1 LVCPFHEAAVL
12 FWGSPRIKNRQDIA
26 PTKGGIANNRWHLI
40 TMASM
45 ISLEDITKTYHLD
58 TIEVPVLKGINLSIE
73 EGEYV
78 AIMGASGSGK
88 STLMNIIGC
97 LDRPSSGQYFL
108 AGTDLTTL
116 DDDELADIRNQ
127 YIGFV
132 FQQFNLLP
140 RLTSLA
146 NVMLPMIY
154 ADVDKSQRIEQ
165 ATDAL
170 VQVGLKDRIQNRPNQ
185 LSGGQQQRVAI
196 ARALVNHP
204 ALVLAD
210 EPTGALDSTTS
221 EEIMNLLTELN
232 QQGTTIAIVTHD
244 ANVAARTKRIIRMVD
259 GVIIESI

>member
-1 LVCPFHEAAVL
+1 M
-12 FWGSPRIKNRQDIA
+12 
-26 PTKGGIANNRWHLI
+26 T
-40 TMASM
+40 TM
-45 ISLEDITKTYHLD
+45 ISIEGLTKTYHLGEMD
-58 TIEVPVLKGINLSIE
+58 VPVLKEIDLTIAD
-73 EGEYV
+73 GEYV

-97 LDRPSSGQYFL
+97 LDRPTSGIYTL
-108 AGTDLTTL
+108 DGRDLTTM

-140 RLTSLA
+140 KLTALE

-154 ADVDKSQRIEQ
+154 AEISRSKRVKS
-165 ATDAL
+165 ATEAL
-170 VQVGLKDRIQNRPNQ
+170 EKIGLGDRLTNRPSQ

-210 EPTGALDSTTS
+210 EPTGALDSKTS
-221 EEIMNLLTELN
+221 HEIMNLLTELN
-232 QQGTTIAIVTHD
+232 QQGTTIALVTHD
-244 ANVAARTKRIIRMVD
+244 ASVAAQTKRIINMQD
-259 GVIIESI
+259 GVIVETMKISK

>member
-1 LVCPFHEAAVL
+1 MT
-12 FWGSPRIKNRQDIA
+12 N
-26 PTKGGIANNRWHLI
+26 
-40 TMASM
+40 M
-45 ISLEDITKTYHLD
+45 ISMSNITKTYHLPELD
-58 TIEVPVLKGINLSIE
+58 VPVLKQIDLSIAS
-73 EGEYV
+73 GEYV

-88 STLMNIIGC
+88 STLMNLIGC
-97 LDRPSSGQYFL
+97 LDRPTSGQYIL
-108 AGTDLTTL
+108 DSRDLTTL

-140 RLTSLA
+140 RLTALE

-154 ADVDKSQRIEQ
+154 ANVSRLQRVNSATEALEQ
-165 ATDAL
+165 I
-170 VQVGLKDRIQNRPNQ
+170 GLGDRLTNRPSQ

-210 EPTGALDSTTS
+210 EPTGALDSKTS
-221 EEIMNLLTELN
+221 QDIMNLLTELN

-244 ANVAARTKRIIRMVD
+244 ATVAAQTNRVIQMED
-259 GVIIESI
+259 GVIVEAAKLSVARS

>member
-1 LVCPFHEAAVL
+1 MATM
-12 FWGSPRIKNRQDIA
+12 IA
-26 PTKGGIANNRWHLI
+26 
-40 TMASM
+40 M
-45 ISLEDITKTYHLD
+45 EDITKTYHLGELD
-58 TIEVPVLKGINLSIE
+58 VPVLKQINLSIA

-97 LDRPSSGQYFL
+97 LDRPTSGRYIL
-108 AGTDLTTL
+108 NGRDLTLL

-140 RLTSLA
+140 RLTALE

-154 ADVDKSQRIEQ
+154 ADVPRSHRLQAATATLEQ
-165 ATDAL
+165 I
-170 VQVGLKDRIQNRPNQ
+170 GLGDRLTNRPSQ

-221 EEIMNLLTELN
+221 HEIMDLLTELN

-244 ANVAARTKRIIRMVD
+244 ATVADQTKRVIRMQD
-259 GVIIESI
+259 GVIVEPEKSEPIIVRSLF

>member
-1 LVCPFHEAAVL
+1 M
-12 FWGSPRIKNRQDIA
+12 
-26 PTKGGIANNRWHLI
+26 
-40 TMASM
+40 MASM
-45 ISLEDITKTYHLD
+45 ISLEDITKTYHLES
-58 TIEVPVLKGINLSIE
+58 IEVPVLKRVNLSIE

-88 STLMNIIGC
+88 STLMNIVGC
-97 LDRPSSGQYFL
+97 LDRPSSGRYFL
-108 AGTDLTTL
+108 AGQELTTL
-116 DDDELADIRNQ
+116 DDNELADIRNQ

-154 ADVDKSQRIEQ
+154 ADVDKSQRIDR
-165 ATDAL
+165 ATAAL
-170 VQVGLKDRIQNRPNQ
+170 VQVGLSDRIQNRPNQ

-204 ALVLAD
+204 ALVIAD

-221 EEIMNLLTELN
+221 KEIMNLLTELN
-232 QQGTTIAIVTHD
+232 QQGTTIALVTHD
-244 ANVAARTKRIIRMVD
+244 ANVAAQTKRIIRMVD
-259 GVIIESI
+259 GVIIEQEK

>member
-1 LVCPFHEAAVL
+1 MTTM
-12 FWGSPRIKNRQDIA
+12 I
-26 PTKGGIANNRWHLI
+26 LI
-40 TMASM
+40 EG
-45 ISLEDITKTYHLD
+45 LTKTYHLGEMD
-58 TIEVPVLKGINLSIE
+58 VPVLKEIDLTIAD
-73 EGEYV
+73 GEYV

-97 LDRPSSGQYFL
+97 LDRPTSGLYTL
-108 AGTDLTTL
+108 DGKDLTTM

-140 RLTSLA
+140 KLTALE

-154 ADVDKSQRIEQ
+154 AEVSRSERIKS
-165 ATDAL
+165 ATEAL
-170 VQVGLKDRIQNRPNQ
+170 EKIGLGDRLTNRPSQ

-210 EPTGALDSTTS
+210 EPTGALDSKTS
-221 EEIMNLLTELN
+221 REIMKLLTELN
-232 QQGTTIAIVTHD
+232 QQGTTIALVTHD
-244 ANVAARTKRIIRMVD
+244 ASVAEQTKRIIRMQD
-259 GVIIESI
+259 GVIVEASKIVK

>member
-1 LVCPFHEAAVL
+1 MANMIWMEGITQTFH
-12 FWGSPRIKNRQDIA
+12 
-26 PTKGGIANNRWHLI
+26 
-40 TMASM
+40 
-45 ISLEDITKTYHLD
+45 LEGMDL
-58 TIEVPVLKGINLSIE
+58 PVLKQIDLSIE
-73 EGEYV
+73 DGEYV

-97 LDRPSSGQYFL
+97 LDRPTSGLYIL
-108 AGTDLTTL
+108 DGRDLTTL

-140 RLTSLA
+140 RLSALE

-154 ADVDKSQRIEQ
+154 AAVPRAARLSS
-165 ATDAL
+165 ATESL
-170 VQVGLKDRIQNRPNQ
+170 TKVGLSDRLKSRPSQ

-210 EPTGALDSTTS
+210 EPTGALDSKTS
-221 EEIMNLLTELN
+221 HEIMDLLTALN

-244 ANVAARTKRIIRMVD
+244 ATVAAQTKRVIHMQD
-259 GVIIESI
+259 GVILEDVK

>member
-1 LVCPFHEAAVL
+1 MSHDF
-12 FWGSPRIKNRQDIA
+12 
-26 PTKGGIANNRWHLI
+26 NRWHLI

-45 ISLEDITKTYHLD
+45 ISLKDITKTYHLG
-58 TIEVPVLKGINLSIE
+58 TIDVPVLKRINLSIE

-78 AIMGASGSGK
+78 AIMVASGSGK

-108 AGTDLTTL
+108 AGQDLTTL

-140 RLTSLA
+140 KLTSLA

-154 ADVDKSQRIEQ
+154 ADVDKSQRVEQ
-165 ATDAL
+165 ATAAL
-170 VQVGLKDRIQNRPNQ
+170 VQVGLSERLQNSPNQ

-221 EEIMNLLTELN
+221 KEIMNLLTELN
-232 QQGTTIAIVTHD
+232 QKGTTIVVVTHD
-244 ANVAARTKRIIRMVD
+244 ASVAYLD
-259 GVIIESI
+259 

>member
-1 LVCPFHEAAVL
+1 
-12 FWGSPRIKNRQDIA
+12 
-26 PTKGGIANNRWHLI
+26 
-40 TMASM
+40 MASM

-58 TIEVPVLKGINLSIE
+58 TIEVPVLKRVNLSIE

-108 AGTDLTTL
+108 AGQNLTTL

-140 RLTSLA
+140 KLTSLA

-154 ADVDKSQRIEQ
+154 ADVDKSQRVEQ
-165 ATDAL
+165 ATEAL
-170 VQVGLKDRIQNRPNQ
+170 IQVGLSDRIQNRPNQ

-204 ALVLAD
+204 ALILAD
-210 EPTGALDSTTS
+210 EPTGALDTKTS

-259 GVIIESI
+259 GVIIEQEK